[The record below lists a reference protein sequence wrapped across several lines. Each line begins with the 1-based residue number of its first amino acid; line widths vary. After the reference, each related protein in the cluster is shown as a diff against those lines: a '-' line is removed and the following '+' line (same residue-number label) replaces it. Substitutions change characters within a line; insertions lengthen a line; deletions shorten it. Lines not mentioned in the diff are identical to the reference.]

1 MLYFSKKVVHPETR
15 YLRWIMTRWQTEEN
29 NYHSF
34 WFMQVMLHFN
44 SSNSKEFSFI
54 SFQSK
59 NNYYYSIMYILK
71 HYSLILWCIV
81 IYKRISKKARK
92 KNNFDLL
99 NFRLLLILKILNNQT
114 YSRQIKGF
122 FFLNCCINI
131 ERVDVRITSS
141 VTLFLF
147 FSSTVL
153 QLLVGSGHAQ
163 YTTTLEVNLLS
174 ELYNSNYSSL
184 VRPSATVMV
193 RTSFVLY
200 TINDLVRALYIY

>member
-1 MLYFSKKVVHPETR
+1 MRE
-15 YLRWIMTRWQTEEN
+15 
-29 NYHSF
+29 
-34 WFMQVMLHFN
+34 
-44 SSNSKEFSFI
+44 
-54 SFQSK
+54 K
-59 NNYYYSIMYILK
+59 ND
-71 HYSLILWCIV
+71 
-81 IYKRISKKARK
+81 
-92 KNNFDLL
+92 NFDLL
-99 NFRLLLILKILNNQT
+99 NFRLLLILNIFNNQT

-122 FFLNCCINI
+122 ISQIVI
-131 ERVDVRITSS
+131 ERVDVRIG

-200 TINDLVRALYIY
+200 TINDLVRALYMY

>member
-29 NYHSF
+29 NYHLF

-92 KNNFDLL
+92 KMIT
-99 NFRLLLILKILNNQT
+99 LICWIFACYWSWTFLIIRPIHAKLKL
-114 YSRQIKGF
+114 F
-122 FFLNCCINI
+122 FFLKLLLKGLTYALVSHYFYFSHQQCC
-131 ERVDVRITSS
+131 
-141 VTLFLF
+141 
-147 FSSTVL
+147 
-153 QLLVGSGHAQ
+153 
-163 YTTTLEVNLLS
+163 
-174 ELYNSNYSSL
+174 
-184 VRPSATVMV
+184 
-193 RTSFVLY
+193 SF
-200 TINDLVRALYIY
+200 

>member
-1 MLYFSKKVVHPETR
+1 MLYFSKKVVHLETR

-29 NYHSF
+29 NYHLF

-44 SSNSKEFSFI
+44 SSNSKEFLSI
-54 SFQSK
+54 SFHWK
-59 NNYYYSIMYILK
+59 NNYYSIMCILK
-71 HYSLILWCIV
+71 HYSLILWYIV

-92 KNNFDLL
+92 IMIT
-99 NFRLLLILKILNNQT
+99 LICWIFACYWSWTFLIIRPIHAKLKCFF
-114 YSRQIKGF
+114 SQIV
-122 FFLNCCINI
+122 I
-131 ERVDVRITSS
+131 ERVDVCIG

-200 TINDLVRALYIY
+200 TINDLVRALYMY